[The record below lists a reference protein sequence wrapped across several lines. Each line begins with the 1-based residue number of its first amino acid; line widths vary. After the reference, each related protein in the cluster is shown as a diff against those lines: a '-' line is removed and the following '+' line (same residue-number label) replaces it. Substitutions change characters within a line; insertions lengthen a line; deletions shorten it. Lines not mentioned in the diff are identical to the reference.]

1 MDTSANE
8 IAAVHGSGGDWMEV
22 TPGEVF
28 KIRTSATDTDGIY
41 TILEII
47 AEPRNG
53 VPMHVHANEEECFVV
68 LEGSLHLTQ
77 GEDRLNLLAG
87 DVATVRRGTPH
98 AWCNLSDRPARFLVI
113 FSPGAMEKT
122 FRRIGSMKAADFSA
136 ISESAESDGST
147 IVGPPPYGNIYSVLS
162 PRPRP

>member
-28 KIRTSATDTDGIY
+28 KIRTSATETDGIY

-98 AWCNLSDRPARFLVI
+98 AWC
-113 FSPGAMEKT
+113 
-122 FRRIGSMKAADFSA
+122 
-136 ISESAESDGST
+136 
-147 IVGPPPYGNIYSVLS
+147 
-162 PRPRP
+162 